1 MDLSLPRR
9 LQLRVQF
16 CTDLRAVRAKKYA
29 LPALKEVPSD
39 SAFYITA
46 NRLIKFLKYFKD
58 MDNKWVPCNS
68 LLREFI
74 GGSCFAEV
82 DE

>member
-1 MDLSLPRR
+1 M
-9 LQLRVQF
+9 
-16 CTDLRAVRAKKYA
+16 
-29 LPALKEVPSD
+29 
-39 SAFYITA
+39 A
-46 NRLIKFLKYFKD
+46 NRLIKFLKYFKELD
-58 MDNKWVPCNS
+58 EKWVPCNS